1 MMSCSKNTI
10 FGSDYCYN
18 NGCGQYALIGVRLL
32 FEGGHYNFQ
41 GLAAG
46 GYYSRAA
53 TIQGRLYQGRRL
65 IEEIR
70 YPLNAF
76 ADMLASI
83 HELCGWSYLNNGTHF
98 YYAFNV
104 YIITTQLDQMAYSQ
118 VI

>member
-41 GLAAG
+41 GLAEG
-46 GYYSRAA
+46 GYYLRAA
-53 TIQGRLYQGRRL
+53 TIQGRLSRAASDRRGNTVS
-65 IEEIR
+65 
-70 YPLNAF
+70 LNAF

-98 YYAFNV
+98 YYHP
-104 YIITTQLDQMAYSQ
+104 T
-118 VI
+118 